1 MNIILRDISL
11 SFDGKIILDSFSAEL
26 TGPSV
31 CLFGP
36 SGCGKTTL
44 LNVIAGLVQPDA
56 GSMQGVP
63 EKVGYVFQED
73 RLLPWMSA
81 RENVQQVLRPE
92 RAGQADEWL
101 QRMGFTKA
109 DCSKR
114 PGELSGGMAR
124 RAAVA
129 RALAF
134 GAELLLLDEPF
145 QGLDDTRKYVL
156 IDLLKEHTQDKS
168 LILVTHDMDEAQA
181 LCETM
186 IHVDGPPLHTR
197 FQALP
202 E

>member
-1 MNIILRDISL
+1 MNISLRDITL
-11 SFDGKIILDSFSAEL
+11 SFDGKTILDSFSAEL
-26 TGPSV
+26 AGRAV

-44 LNVIAGLVQPDA
+44 LNVMAGLVQPA
-56 GSMQGVP
+56 SGTMRGVP
-63 EKVGYVFQED
+63 DKVGYVFQED

-81 RENVQQVLRPE
+81 RENVQQVLPKE
-92 RAGQADEWL
+92 REAEADEWL
-101 QRMGFTKA
+101 RRMGFTQG
-109 DCSKR
+109 DCAKR

-129 RALAF
+129 LALAF

-145 QGLDDTRKYVL
+145 QGLDDARKFAL
-156 IDLLKEHTQDKS
+156 IDLLKENLQDRS
-168 LILVTHDMDEAQA
+168 LILVTHDMDEALA
-181 LCETM
+181 LCETVV
-186 IHVDGPPLHTR
+186 HVDGPPLR